1 MEGKVMSM
9 GKVCSYFQTPD
20 GTNLYYEDQGKGI
33 PLVLVH
39 GWTCSSKIW
48 QKNIP
53 ELAGRFR
60 VITMDLRGHGNSVK
74 TLSGHQVSQYGRDVR
89 ALLEHLDVKDAVLV
103 GWSLGGPVVLS
114 YWEQYHDD
122 SRLRGIGMIDSNTCP
137 FSSESWNAHRLKN
150 FNVDGM
156 TASFTAMADDPA
168 GFAAGFARRMFHKE
182 QVDYSDL
189 QWIVAEIRKT
199 PVWVAIAIYSDYVTK
214 NFTAILPTITIPGIV
229 FAADSAVAE
238 KGVEQGRY
246 LAGLIPKGQF
256 AEFKN
261 AGHILFFEQPDEFN
275 AVLTRFVTSI

>member
-1 MEGKVMSM
+1 MEKI
-9 GKVCSYFQTPD
+9 CAYFPSYD
-20 GTNLYYEDQGKGI
+20 GVNIYYEDQGQGI

-53 ELAGRFR
+53 ELVKNFR
-60 VITMDLRGHGNSVK
+60 VVTMDLRGHGNSVK
-74 TLSGHQVSQYGRDVR
+74 TLAGHHVTHYARDVR
-89 ALLEHLDVKDAVLV
+89 ALLEHLDLRDAILM

-114 YWEQYHDD
+114 YWAQFHSD
-122 SRLRGIGMIDSNTCP
+122 SRLKGIGMIDSNTCP
-137 FSSESWNAHRLKN
+137 LSSEAWNAHRLKN

-156 TASFTAMADDPA
+156 NAGFTALMDDPA

-199 PVWVAIAIYSDYVTK
+199 PPWIAIAIYSDYVT
-214 NFTAILPTITIPGIV
+214 NDFTSILPTITIPGIV
-229 FAADSAVAE
+229 FAADSAIAE

-246 LAGLIPKGQF
+246 LAGLMPKGQF
-256 AEFKN
+256 IEFKN

-275 AVLTRFVTSI
+275 NALIRFVKGI